1 MASASLATSSR
12 KLSKKTKVGSFVTKD
27 TGSVLHEG
35 WAIKESG
42 TALFGKT
49 NWRKRWFRLV
59 QRVDVVT
66 FEYYR
71 SHKDKIPAGF
81 VHLDFTYCTRPIEL
95 HSKPYPNCFAVGPL
109 LEDGARRTYYISCSD
124 QLAMQEWIAVI
135 DAAIQGV
142 PEQARDRR
150 QTVNKVFALR
160 YRGKLKSESQTNSV
174 EMTENESE
182 LTSSFEAKPD
192 QVMDEYDVSGSMV
205 VSTA

>member
-1 MASASLATSSR
+1 LNT
-12 KLSKKTKVGSFVTKD
+12 
-27 TGSVLHEG
+27 TGYC
-35 WAIKESG
+35 
-42 TALFGKT
+42 TLFLYLYCY
-49 NWRKRWFRLV
+49 N
-59 QRVDVVT
+59 
-66 FEYYR
+66 R

-109 LEDGARRTYYISCSD
+109 LEDGARRTYYISCSNTNNVYFGLNITGD

-160 YRGKLKSESQTNSV
+160 YRGKVRQFVPLC
-174 EMTENESE
+174 
-182 LTSSFEAKPD
+182 
-192 QVMDEYDVSGSMV
+192 YH
-205 VSTA
+205 